1 MRKSRNKT
9 RQNPAYNP
17 ILNASIESL
26 DQEGRGVAH
35 NDGKT
40 VFIDGALP
48 NERVTY
54 QSQRIKPSYEIA
66 NVVEVLQ
73 ASKDRVTPKCPH
85 FGLCGGCKLQHM
97 DSRAQV
103 LAKQQMLEADLQH
116 IGKVKAENM
125 LPPLYGP
132 TWGYRHKARLSVKY
146 VQKKDRVLVGFNE
159 KGRRFVADMNS
170 CEVLV
175 PEVSALIAPL
185 QSMIFELSIRD
196 KLPQI
201 ELAVGEANVKNMRE
215 ANTKSMREGAEK
227 MPVIVLI
234 LRIMDALQANDEELL
249 KAFADAH
256 NVQILTQTKGPD
268 TIKPFWPNTAPA
280 LAYSLPEL
288 NLTYPFKPN
297 EFTQVNPQIN
307 QQMVSLAMQLL
318 QPKTGEKIVDFFC
331 GIGNFTLPIARSGAS
346 VLGLEGLANL
356 VDRAN
361 ESAALNN
368 INNTTFGVAD
378 LFKMTEES
386 LLALGQFDKWLI
398 DPPRDGAFELVEALA
413 DVPRIR
419 QAHHEREAT
428 IKHVQET
435 TIQYEQE
442 TTINHGQ
449 KITVGQEWD
458 KLITVRPELVEEQI
472 NNNPNRI
479 VYISCNPATLAR
491 DAGVL
496 VHEKGYKLVSAGVIN
511 MFPHTAHVESI
522 ALFEKN

>member
-9 RQNPAYNP
+9 RQNPADNP
-17 ILNASIESL
+17 ILNAIIESL

-48 NERVTY
+48 NEHVTY

-73 ASKDRVTPKCPH
+73 ASEDRVTPKCPH

-97 DSRAQV
+97 DAGAQV

-159 KGRRFVADMNS
+159 KGTRFVADMNS

-201 ELAVGEANVKNMRE
+201 ELAVGEDSN
-215 ANTKSMREGAEK
+215 NTSEGAK
-227 MPVIVLI
+227 VIVLI
-234 LRIMDALQANDEELL
+234 LRIMDALQVNDEALL
-249 KAFADAH
+249 KTFAETH
-256 NVQILTQTKGPD
+256 NVQIWTQSKGPD
-268 TIKPFWPNTAPA
+268 TIKPFWPLNGEQ
-280 LAYSLPEL
+280 LQYSLPEFD
-288 NLTYPFKPN
+288 LTYPFKPN

-318 QPKTGEKIVDFFC
+318 QPTAGEKIADFFC

-361 ESAALNN
+361 ESASLNN

-398 DPPRDGAFELVEALA
+398 DPPRDGAFEL
-413 DVPRIR
+413 
-419 QAHHEREAT
+419 
-428 IKHVQET
+428 IKA
-435 TIQYEQE
+435 
-442 TTINHGQ
+442 
-449 KITVGQEWD
+449 ITEFTAPS
-458 KLITVRPELVEEQI
+458 L
-472 NNNPNRI
+472 I
-479 VYISCNPATLAR
+479 VYVSCNPATLAR

-496 VHEKGYKLVSAGVIN
+496 VNEKGYKLVSAGVIN

-522 ALFEKN
+522 ACFIKN